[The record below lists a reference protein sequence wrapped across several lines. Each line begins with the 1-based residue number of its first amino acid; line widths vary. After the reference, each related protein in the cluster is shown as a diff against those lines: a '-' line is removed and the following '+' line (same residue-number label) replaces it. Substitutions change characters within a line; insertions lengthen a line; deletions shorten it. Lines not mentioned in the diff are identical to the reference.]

1 LIYRAEV
8 FVTLKPVVNDP
19 AGLTI
24 KGGLHA
30 LGFDSVTDVRAGKY
44 LVVTLEAKDEDQA
57 RSRVEE
63 MTRQLLANA
72 VIEDARVELA
82 SPSGAGP
89 SAHASGASV
98 PGERLR
104 RSGQG
109 GGS

>member
-1 LIYRAEV
+1 MIYRAEV

-30 LGFDSVTDVRAGKY
+30 LGFDSVTEVRAGKY
-44 LVVTLEAKDEDQA
+44 LVVTLEAEDESQA
-57 RSRVEE
+57 HARVEE

-82 SPSGAGP
+82 SPAIAGTQIPSPSGG
-89 SAHASGASV
+89 
-98 PGERLR
+98 
-104 RSGQG
+104 GQG
-109 GGS
+109 GGLLG

>member
-1 LIYRAEV
+1 MTYHAEV

-44 LVVTLEAKDEDQA
+44 LVVTLDADDEGQA
-57 RSRVEE
+57 RSRIEA

-72 VIEDARVELA
+72 VIEDYRIELKPEPEVVL
-82 SPSGAGP
+82 SPSPGAQALKSP
-89 SAHASGASV
+89 
-98 PGERLR
+98 
-104 RSGQG
+104 SGQG
-109 GGS
+109 GGA